1 MRELA
6 PRPLG
11 PVILS
16 LGFFKLFYRVQ
27 HAKLPLDTNF
37 EKNSQ
42 KFLYLLLLNIESP
55 LEIFT
60 LFGFDPQKRT
70 NFQKMSQNPTSPNSY
85 NPWQGVYKISSQ

>member
-6 PRPLG
+6 SRPLG
-11 PVILS
+11 PAILS

-27 HAKLPLDTNF
+27 HVKLPLETNF

-42 KFLYLLLLNIESP
+42 KFLYLLLFNIEIP
-55 LEIFT
+55 LQIFT

-70 NFQKMSQNPTSPNSY
+70 NFQKMSQNWTSPNSY
-85 NPWQGVYKISSQ
+85 NPWLGGCKISAQ